1 MTPQTWQE
9 VWEARRIDPARPTV
23 LAQLL
28 AADGMDTGF
37 GSVGEEAWSRY
48 VLDTAETI
56 GIVAESSVFEV
67 GCGAGAWL
75 YELDRMGCQV
85 AGLDGSATLIGYAR
99 EHLPRGHWTIGDAA
113 SLDAEPR
120 YDFVVSSGVFLYFP
134 SLDYAQS
141 VLARMAAKA
150 RRGLLILDVPDLA
163 TREAALAERMRIA
176 GGASYQQRYQG
187 LDHLYYAREWFDATL
202 AALGL
207 HRTVIRDQAIDG
219 YINSRYRFNVFAWL
233 G

>member
-1 MTPQTWQE
+1 MTAQSWQQ
-9 VWEARRIDPARPTV
+9 VWESRRLDPSRPSV

-48 VLDTAETI
+48 VLDTARTI
-56 GIVAESSVFEV
+56 GIEPGSTVFEV

-99 EHLPRGHWTIGDAA
+99 AHLPRGHWTAGDAA
-113 SLDAEPR
+113 SLAPEPR
-120 YDFVVSSGVFLYFP
+120 CDFVVSSGVFLYFS
-134 SLDYAQS
+134 SLAYAQK
-141 VLARMAAKA
+141 VLALMRAKA
-150 RRGLLILDVPDLA
+150 RHGLLILDVPDLA
-163 TREAALAERMRIA
+163 RREAALAERMRISGA
-176 GGASYQQRYQG
+176 GYPQRYRG
-187 LDHLYYAREWFDATL
+187 LDHLYYPRAWFHARL
-202 AALGL
+202 AELGVP
-207 HRTVIRDQAIDG
+207 RVEIRDQAIGG
-219 YINSRYRFNVFAWL
+219 YINSRFRFNVFAWL